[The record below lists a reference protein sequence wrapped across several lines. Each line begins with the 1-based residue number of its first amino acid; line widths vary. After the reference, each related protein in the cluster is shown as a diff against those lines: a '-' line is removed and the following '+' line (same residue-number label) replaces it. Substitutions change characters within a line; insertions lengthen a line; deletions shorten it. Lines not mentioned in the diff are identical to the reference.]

1 MAIIENT
8 ILKHNKKQKD
18 FNNEYKSK
26 IMETPKEQLI
36 ELYYQR
42 IQAMTQ
48 KINELQKQLNYEKR
62 KN

>member
-1 MAIIENT
+1 
-8 ILKHNKKQKD
+8 
-18 FNNEYKSK
+18 
-26 IMETPKEQLI
+26 METPKEQLI

>member
-1 MAIIENT
+1 MESP
-8 ILKHNKKQKD
+8 K
-18 FNNEYKSK
+18 NE
-26 IMETPKEQLI
+26 LI

-42 IQAMTQ
+42 VQAMTQ

>member
-1 MAIIENT
+1 MESP
-8 ILKHNKKQKD
+8 K
-18 FNNEYKSK
+18 NE
-26 IMETPKEQLI
+26 LI
-36 ELYYQR
+36 ELYYRR

>member
-1 MAIIENT
+1 
-8 ILKHNKKQKD
+8 
-18 FNNEYKSK
+18 
-26 IMETPKEQLI
+26 METPKEQLI

-42 IQAMTQ
+42 VQAMTQ